1 MSFLPLLIAVGL
13 SYWKISKSVPRLSGS
28 KVALSLLVS
37 AFASVAMFF
46 GSIWVLVSGPDSN
59 LSPWEQPINIVS
71 VLAGYVLGTLV
82 ASRFRKQVANASE
95 RPRAAV

>member
-13 SYWKISKSVPRLSGS
+13 SYWKISKGVPPLRGW

-37 AFASVAMFF
+37 AVASVSTFF
-46 GSIWVLVSGPDSN
+46 GSIWVLVSGPDSD
-59 LSPWEQPINIVS
+59 LSPWEQPINIAS
-71 VLAGYVLGTLV
+71 ALAGYVLGTFV
-82 ASRFRKQVANASE
+82 ASRFRKQLANASE